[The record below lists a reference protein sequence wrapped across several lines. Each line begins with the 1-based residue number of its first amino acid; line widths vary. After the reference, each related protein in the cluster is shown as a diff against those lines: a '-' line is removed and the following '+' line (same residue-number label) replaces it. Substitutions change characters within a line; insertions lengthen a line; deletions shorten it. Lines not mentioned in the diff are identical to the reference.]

1 MPKTHE
7 GLKNWVIE
15 KSREKNYLLLT
26 DVAKDVENII
36 AGGPVPKH
44 IKPIWPFI
52 AFTAFQTLP
61 PEFKDIYGIKDTKLK
76 RLILKLNLIILKST
90 RPLLPPFFR
99 LIPPARW
106 AKQRLRRKPNLKF
119 SEKAKI

>member
-1 MPKTHE
+1 MLSAELVLIDIEKMPKTHE

-15 KSREKNYLLLT
+15 KSRENNYLLLT

-36 AGGPVPKH
+36 AGGQVPKH

-76 RLILKLNLIILKST
+76 RLILKLNLIILK
-90 RPLLPPFFR
+90 RPDPSCHL
-99 LIPPARW
+99 
-106 AKQRLRRKPNLKF
+106 F
-119 SEKAKI
+119 SDSFHQQDGRNKD